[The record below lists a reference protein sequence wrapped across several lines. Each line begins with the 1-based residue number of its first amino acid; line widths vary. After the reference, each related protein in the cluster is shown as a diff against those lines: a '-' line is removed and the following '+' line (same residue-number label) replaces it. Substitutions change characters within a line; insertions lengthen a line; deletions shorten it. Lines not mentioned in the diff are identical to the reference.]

1 MRYRAGGG
9 VGCKGGGEIAAMGC
23 KGSPPPHLNR
33 AICPRRSGMSF
44 ETILLSD
51 PHTIAL
57 ENRALREGVLTNTD
71 LLFSEFVGTKIQQKN
86 AIEDG
91 VLDLFCLYDHLITPT
106 NRFCISNLN
115 DRLNVDSIVNR
126 PYEIRNTFL
135 RFGLNEDRVSKFF
148 DDRNIIMTNSIPN
161 ITQNEFD
168 MMTKYSSYEAK
179 YILREGIEQTLDHAK
194 SVFDCEV
201 LVRTVNLFEDTNVP
215 HRVIVNFFKSNR
227 HWIAPLF
234 DQWFRYGGYN
244 HLIDDYIL
252 KEAGVNVETRRWFS
266 ILSKSRRFEYYFR
279 YLQESYANTYENA
292 FISQIYDVERAF
304 IYTPNR
310 KLEDIRH
317 ISPEEITTVI
327 RVNLSDLVEFFP
339 LPRTLEEAVELK
351 NSPTMI
357 SFKNILSEWSGRL
370 TSADNVE
377 ARIRKE
383 LRRANMDI
391 KNLRQYKSLKEN
403 PIFFGI
409 RVALG
414 FIPFLSNI
422 IPFFDIA
429 EYVYERKVQKST
441 AWVVTPKS
449 VR

>member
-1 MRYRAGGG
+1 
-9 VGCKGGGEIAAMGC
+9 
-23 KGSPPPHLNR
+23 
-33 AICPRRSGMSF
+33 MSF

-71 LLFSEFVGTKIQQKN
+71 LLFSEFVGTKIQKKD

-106 NRFCISNLN
+106 NRFCISNMN
-115 DRLNVDSIVNR
+115 DRLNVDSIVSR
-126 PYEIRNTFL
+126 PDEIRNTFL
-135 RFGLNEDRVSKFF
+135 RFGLNGDRVRSFF
-148 DDRNIIMTNSIPN
+148 DDRNIITSNSIPN

-179 YILREGIEQTLDHAK
+179 YILREGIEQTLEHAK
-194 SVFDCEV
+194 SVFDCEI
-201 LVRTVNLFEDTNVP
+201 LFRKTNLFEDSNVP

-244 HLIDDYIL
+244 HLIDDLVL
-252 KEAGVNVETRRWFS
+252 KESGINLEHRKWFS

-292 FISQIYDVERAF
+292 FISQLYDVERAF
-304 IYTPNR
+304 IYTPTRNI
-310 KLEDIRH
+310 ENIRR

-351 NSPTMI
+351 NSSVMI
-357 SFKNILSEWSGRL
+357 SFKNILSEWSERL
-370 TSADNVE
+370 TSTDNVE
-377 ARIRKE
+377 ARIRSE
-383 LRRANMDI
+383 LRRANRDI
-391 KNLRQYKSLKEN
+391 KNLRQYRSLKEH

-414 FIPFLSNI
+414 FIPLVSNI
-422 IPFFDIA
+422 LPFFDIA
-429 EYVYERKVQKST
+429 EYVYERKVHKNT